1 MTSINSANHMA
12 SLALRGLD
20 KSSNVMQQAMERLS
34 SGKRINRSADDAA
47 GMGISLVHKAQ
58 TMGLGGAV
66 KHAVDAIGVV
76 NSIEGSLAT
85 ANDLLL
91 RMRELAVQASS
102 DMNTKSERKSIQ
114 DEVNQINSALNALA
128 SETKFNNKK
137 LLDGTYNA
145 KITIGKDA
153 QEFVNLSVN
162 PMDASSVGSHEIN
175 SKVEIINPPSNDH
188 ENAKNTLNSQFSAD
202 ADYEVKGANGSAT
215 INMNG
220 GEDARDVARAF
231 NLATGETGVTASAV
245 TRLKIVNVTES
256 DHFSFT
262 LQGREKNASV
272 VTASI
277 ADKDDLTTLKNS
289 INSVSSDTGIVADL
303 VNNKSS
309 ILLVQSEGYD
319 IIIGDLTTVSG
330 NITVDAVEKNIS
342 GKLIDQNNQRV
353 LNGNGSGSDSVSIF
367 GQVTLSSSKAFSI
380 TSGHG
385 DNHFNTSTE
394 AIISDFI
401 SLDNIDLSTQETASM
416 AMARL
421 DSAIAMISEMRS
433 EMGAKSVRFQSIIN
447 NLTNVEINTERH
459 MDFLEDAE
467 FTTES
472 SKLAR
477 SQVVQEAS
485 TAMIAQANNVSKF
498 MMSFLNQFK

>member
-102 DMNTKSERKSIQ
+102 DVNVKAERKSIQ

-162 PMDASSVGSHEIN
+162 PMDASSVGSYEIN

-231 NLATGETGVTASAV
+231 NLATGATGVTASAV

-330 NITVDAVEKNIS
+330 NMIVDAVEKNIS

-394 AIISDFI
+394 AITSDFV

>member
-1 MTSINSANHMA
+1 MTSINSAHHMA

-20 KSSNVMQQAMERLS
+20 KSSNVMHQAMERLS

-102 DMNTKSERKSIQ
+102 DVNVKAERKSIQ

-162 PMDASSVGSHEIN
+162 PMDASSVGSYEIN

-231 NLATGETGVTASAV
+231 NLATGATGVTASAV

-330 NITVDAVEKNIS
+330 NMTVDAVEKNIS

-394 AIISDFI
+394 AIISDFV

>member
-1 MTSINSANHMA
+1 MTSINSAHHMA

-20 KSSNVMQQAMERLS
+20 KSSNVMHQAMERLS

-102 DMNTKSERKSIQ
+102 DVNVKAERKSIQ

-162 PMDASSVGSHEIN
+162 PMDASSVGSYEIN

-231 NLATGETGVTASAV
+231 NLATGATGVTASAV

-330 NITVDAVEKNIS
+330 NMTVDAVEKNIS

-394 AIISDFI
+394 AITSDFV

>member
-162 PMDASSVGSHEIN
+162 PMDASSVGSYEIN
-175 SKVEIINPPSNDH
+175 SKAEITKSDDH
-188 ENAKNTLNSQFSAD
+188 ENAINTLNSQFSAD

-231 NLATGETGVTASAV
+231 NLATGATGVTASAV

-330 NITVDAVEKNIS
+330 NMTVDAVEKNIS

-380 TSGHG
+380 TSGYG

-394 AIISDFI
+394 AIISDFV

>member
-1 MTSINSANHMA
+1 KKLGKSQRKIQSIKFIVILNLEVFMTSINSANHMA

-188 ENAKNTLNSQFSAD
+188 
-202 ADYEVKGANGSAT
+202 
-215 INMNG
+215 
-220 GEDARDVARAF
+220 
-231 NLATGETGVTASAV
+231 
-245 TRLKIVNVTES
+245 
-256 DHFSFT
+256 
-262 LQGREKNASV
+262 
-272 VTASI
+272 
-277 ADKDDLTTLKNS
+277 
-289 INSVSSDTGIVADL
+289 
-303 VNNKSS
+303 
-309 ILLVQSEGYD
+309 
-319 IIIGDLTTVSG
+319 
-330 NITVDAVEKNIS
+330 
-342 GKLIDQNNQRV
+342 
-353 LNGNGSGSDSVSIF
+353 
-367 GQVTLSSSKAFSI
+367 
-380 TSGHG
+380 
-385 DNHFNTSTE
+385 
-394 AIISDFI
+394 
-401 SLDNIDLSTQETASM
+401 
-416 AMARL
+416 
-421 DSAIAMISEMRS
+421 
-433 EMGAKSVRFQSIIN
+433 
-447 NLTNVEINTERH
+447 
-459 MDFLEDAE
+459 
-467 FTTES
+467 
-472 SKLAR
+472 
-477 SQVVQEAS
+477 
-485 TAMIAQANNVSKF
+485 
-498 MMSFLNQFK
+498 